1 MGILTSFL
9 RVAWRR
15 RRQFNQQI
23 ELGQAKVTSRRRGQ
37 GGRSGPGRE
46 AVARGRSFEALIE
59 MANNYYRSRG
69 LARIEHYG
77 PAIKVLG
84 KRRGRLEVI
93 IVGKAP
99 PDYVGLVSDG
109 SFVAFEAK
117 SNSAKE
123 RVTITKRL
131 HQFDA
136 LLEMAEVAGSGDQ
149 FGYIHLW
156 QKRPVEE
163 QITWHPISGL
173 GLEGHPRKL
182 VLIYEEG
189 IVVPP
194 LPGMAGMGGVP
205 DWLAVVVSQLYREDR

>member
-1 MGILTSFL
+1 LWGRWRFDQQLEFGRAKI
-9 RVAWRR
+9 VHRR
-15 RRQFNQQI
+15 R
-23 ELGQAKVTSRRRGQ
+23 TQ

-46 AVARGRSFEALIE
+46 AVARGQSFEALIE

-84 KRRGRLEVI
+84 NRRGRLEVV

-117 SNSAKE
+117 SNEAKT

-136 LLEMAEVAGSGDQ
+136 LREMAEIAGAGDG

-156 QKRPVEE
+156 QKRVIEE

-173 GLEGHPRKL
+173 ELEGHPRKL
-182 VLIYEEG
+182 VLVYEEG
-189 IVVPP
+189 IVVPS

-205 DWLAVVVSQLYREDR
+205 DWLAVVVPQLERVDRQF

>member
-1 MGILTSFL
+1 MGALASFL
-9 RVAWRR
+9 RGAWG
-15 RRQFNQQI
+15 RRQFNQQ
-23 ELGQAKVTSRRRGQ
+23 LGFGAKGVHRRRSQ
-37 GGRSGPGRE
+37 GGRAGPGRE

-59 MANNYYRSRG
+59 MANNYYRSQG

-117 SNSAKE
+117 SNEAKNQ
-123 RVTITKRL
+123 VTIKQRL

-136 LLEMAEVAGSGDQ
+136 LLEMAEVAGSSDQ

-156 QKRPVEE
+156 QKRPIEE
-163 QITWHPISGL
+163 QITWHPISSL
-173 GLEGHPRKL
+173 ELEGHPRKL

-189 IVVPP
+189 IVVPS
-194 LPGMAGMGGVP
+194 LPSMVGMGGVP
-205 DWLAVVVSQLYREDR
+205 DWLAVVVPQLKRVVDR